1 MKRIYISEGEKVLYN
16 NTECII
22 IRIIDICTIS
32 IEEIHTNII
41 HTIPVNLVEPYNSN
55 HISQI
60 KEIHSLSEKDW
71 EKALYRY
78 NIIKPIL
85 NKRGDLSLIQ
95 EISKKENISIPTL
108 YRWIKLF
115 DETELVS
122 SLAGKKRTG
131 GIGKSRLSEKLDHII
146 EDKIHSVYLTKSRK
160 SITKTIREIELV
172 CNELGITPP
181 HPNTIRNRIKNISEE
196 ERIKKR
202 LGIKEAKYKF
212 EPIKNHFEAEFPLS
226 VVQIDHTLVDIILV
240 DEQFRKSYKRPWLTL
255 AIDVYSRMVVG
266 FYLSYETPG
275 ALGTGM
281 CISNAIL
288 PKEIWLERLGINTEW
303 NCWGVMD
310 TIHVDNAKEFRGN
323 MLKRACQDYGIKL
336 QFRPVGTPHWGG
348 HIERLLGT
356 FSKEIHNLPGTTFSS
371 EVERKKYQSE
381 KNAAFTLNEF
391 EKWLALYITKIYHKR
406 IHSSIDKTPEEKWE
420 EGILGTGSQI
430 GRGIPSRIYNERKV
444 RLDFMPYVERTIQEY
459 GVVIDHIHYYDDI
472 LRNYIHDYDPNNKEN
487 KLHIFKRDPRD
498 ISVVYFYDPKQNEY
512 FSIPYRN
519 TSFPSISIWEYRDI
533 IKKLKN
539 NKIGINEENI
549 FNAYRELN
557 DLENKVV
564 RETKRKQKLDY
575 IDIIRTEP
583 QKSEDKKLE
592 SEIINNEIIL
602 PFEDLEDETFTP

>member
-1 MKRIYISEGEKVLYN
+1 MKRLYITEGEKVLYKN
-16 NTECII
+16 KECII
-22 IRIIDICTIS
+22 IRIIDVCTIS
-32 IEEIHTNII
+32 IEEKDTNII
-41 HTIPVNLVEPYNSN
+41 HTIPVNLVEPYDPN
-55 HISQI
+55 HISKI
-60 KEIHSLSEKDW
+60 KEIHSLSEKEW

-78 NIIKPIL
+78 NIIQPIL
-85 NKRGDLSLIQ
+85 NKRGDLALIQ
-95 EISKKENISIPTL
+95 EVSNETKISIPTL

-122 SLAGKKRTG
+122 SLAGKKHTG
-131 GIGKSRLSEKLDHII
+131 GIGKSRLTEKLNHII
-146 EDKIHSVYLTKSRK
+146 ENKIHSVYLTKSRK
-160 SITKTIREIELV
+160 SITKTILEIELE
-172 CNELGITPP
+172 CNRLGIKPP
-181 HPNTIRNRIKNISEE
+181 HSNTIRNRIKNISEE

-212 EPIKNHFEAEFPLS
+212 EPLKNHFEAEYPLS

-240 DEQFRKSYKRPWLTL
+240 DEQFRKPYKRPWLTL
-255 AIDVYSRMVVG
+255 AIDIYSRMVVG

-281 CISNAIL
+281 CISNTIL
-288 PKEIWLERLGINTEW
+288 PKEIWLEKLGISTEW

-336 QFRPVGTPHWGG
+336 QFRPIGTPHWGG

-371 EVERKKYQSE
+371 EAERKKYQSE

-391 EKWLALYITKIYHKR
+391 EKWLTLYITKVYHKR
-406 IHSSIDKTPEEKWE
+406 IHSSLDKTPEEKWE
-420 EGILGTGSQI
+420 EEILGLGSQI
-430 GRGIPSRIYNERKV
+430 GRGIPARIYNERKV

-472 LRNYIHDYDPNNKEN
+472 LRNYVHDYDNNKKEN
-487 KLHIFKRDPRD
+487 KLHVFKRDPRD
-498 ISVVYFYDPKQNEY
+498 ISIVYFFEPKQNEY
-512 FSIPYRN
+512 FNIPYRN
-519 TSFPSISIWEYRDI
+519 TSFPPISIWEYRDLL
-533 IKKLKN
+533 KKLKS
-539 NKIGINEENI
+539 NKINITEDNI

-557 DLENKVV
+557 DLEEKVV

-575 IDIIRTEP
+575 VDIFRSEP
-583 QKSEDKKLE
+583 LKTAHKTIE
-592 SEIINNEIIL
+592 SEIINTETIL
-602 PFEDLEDETFTP
+602 PFEDLEDETFTT

>member
-60 KEIHSLSEKDW
+60 KEIHSLSAKDW